1 MNYTITLFTIRL
13 ALVFLLLIIPRVSTF
28 SQSNYSIPVEAK
40 RIVFLGNSITYSGQ
54 YISYV
59 ETYYRLNNPDRELE
73 WINVGLPSETVS
85 GLSEDNHANGA
96 FPRPD
101 LHERLDRV
109 FEQLKPDLVFV
120 NYGMNDG
127 IYMSLDDE
135 RFQKYKDGINWL
147 DSKIKEIPADVIYM
161 TPPVYDP
168 EKGAAYANVLDI
180 YSDWLLSRRFTDD
193 WKVIDIH
200 WPMRKYLE
208 DKRSLDSTYY
218 LAKDG
223 VHPGEVGHWLM
234 AKEILLSLGES
245 EVNDFDDIHKAI
257 ASFANGEKILSL
269 IENRQALLRD
279 AWLTSTGHL
288 RPGLNAGI
296 PLVEAEEK
304 AREIEGEIKALLKEV
319 VELP

>member
-1 MNYTITLFTIRL
+1 MFYTKSQVMNRV
-13 ALVFLLLIIPRVSTF
+13 ALVFLLLTVIKFSVF
-28 SQSNYSIPVEAK
+28 SQTDYAIPADVH

-59 ETYYRLNNPDRELE
+59 ETYYRLTHPDRTLE

-85 GLSEDNHANGA
+85 GLSEENHANGA

-109 FEQLKPDLVFV
+109 FEQLQPDLLFV

-127 IYMSLDDE
+127 IYLPLEEE
-135 RFQKYKDGINWL
+135 RFQKYKDGIDWL
-147 DSKIKEIPADVIYM
+147 DAKISEIDAEVIYV
-161 TPPVYDP
+161 TPPIYDP
-168 EKGAAYANVLDI
+168 KKGAAYANVLDN
-180 YSDWLLSRRFTDD
+180 YSDWLLSRRYSDE

-208 DKRSLDSTYY
+208 DQRALDSAYY

-223 VHPGEVGHWLM
+223 VHPGEIGHWLM
-234 AKEILLSLGES
+234 AKEILLSLGQS
-245 EVNDFDDIHKAI
+245 EVKDFEDIHEAI
-257 ASFANGEKILSL
+257 ASFANGESILSL
-269 IENRQALLRD
+269 IAMRQAILRD

-288 RPGLNAGI
+288 RPGLSVGL
-296 PLVEAEEK
+296 PLPEAEAK
-304 AREIEGEIKALLKEV
+304 AGEIESQLKQ
-319 VELP
+319 LITDQK